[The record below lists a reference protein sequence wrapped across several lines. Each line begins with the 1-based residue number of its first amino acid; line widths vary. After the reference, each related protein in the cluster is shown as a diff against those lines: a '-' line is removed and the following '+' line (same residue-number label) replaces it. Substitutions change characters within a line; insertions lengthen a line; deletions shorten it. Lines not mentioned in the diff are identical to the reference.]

1 MSSRALVVRPIL
13 ANERSRFDETLAA
26 EHWLGAGLVGETMRY
41 VATLDDEWCALV
53 GFGSAALCVRAR
65 EDLLGW
71 SDSQRH
77 RRLRY
82 LTNNQRYLILDAHRR
97 ANLASEVL
105 ARTLKRL
112 PFDFE
117 KRWSHPVIAV
127 ETFTDP
133 SRHQGTCYKASN
145 FALVGYTSG
154 YGRRAGRYVHHGG
167 EKAYWIRALRRDATR
182 LLALPFD
189 HPAITERTNVSVF
202 DLNSLDLSGL
212 LDAFSGVPDPRKRR
226 GVRHKV
232 AQILSI
238 ATLAALRGATS
249 LAAIGEVSNQ
259 LPEEALERLGCFLSP
274 SKGRL
279 LAPEESTIRRVLHKL
294 DGDSLDRIV
303 SSWMREQ
310 IAAGRLLAT
319 QAREVS
325 FKTMIEEDQAPE
337 HEEHDED
344 SDESDGK
351 PLVLPAVA
359 IDGKTLRGARLV
371 DGRKVHL
378 LSAHELESGATIA
391 QANVDIKTNETKV
404 SAPMLRDLD
413 LEGVVVT
420 ADALHTY
427 REFAAFLITEKSA
440 HYVLGV
446 KDNQPKVAAGAEQC
460 FAGVANAYET
470 HDKGHGRIEHRYYA
484 VAAIPDELKASLGFP
499 HAASFVRVYRER
511 CDLADRPIGKPETS
525 YYVSDL
531 SGELASPQAF
541 AYYVRGHW
549 GIENRSHH
557 VRDLTFDEDRC
568 QVRTGGAPQ
577 VLATLRN
584 IAISVL
590 RLAGFKNIASGTRWI
605 AWDYTRGLQLLG
617 L

>member
-212 LDAFSGVPDPRKRR
+212 LDAFRGVPDPRKRR

-344 SDESDGK
+344 SDESDEK